1 MPAEIQRVINAI
13 LSEFPQKHAFIDD
26 ILVVRKGREVEHI
39 GTVENT
45 LKKLG
50 KENMSLKQNKCYFS

>member
-50 KENMSLKQNKCYFS
+50 K